1 MDSQAEFKDMLIKS
15 LMKYTMKDQTTG
27 KDIDESDD
35 MVTDDIM
42 KPMISTDNKQP
53 NAILPN
59 IDTFD
64 NLIA

>member
-42 KPMISTDNKQP
+42 KPI
-53 NAILPN
+53 
-59 IDTFD
+59 IDTID
-64 NLIA
+64 NMMF

>member
-42 KPMISTDNKQP
+42 KPMISTDNKQRI
-53 NAILPN
+53 AILPN

>member
-1 MDSQAEFKDMLIKS
+1 MDYQAEFKDMLMRS

-42 KPMISTDNKQP
+42 KPMISTDNKQQI
-53 NAILPN
+53 AI
-59 IDTFD
+59 
-64 NLIA
+64 